1 MATLLGL
8 LALIFAGLLVLA
20 ATFYFQARGDLQ
32 TAQQKIA
39 QIRQQANTA
48 LARYKGIDDLEKYKA
63 DLHTK
68 VNSARALLLKFQKLA
83 EMEQHKVQLTTTIE
97 ELKQADAQW
106 RERISAHE
114 SNLANLV
121 AQTEAVEETLDM
133 QSFGFYRPKYGFDD
147 SERYAHQLTTVRDRQ
162 KGMVKS
168 VEATHCPTEW
178 TVDGDAAKGHK
189 MVKEHAK
196 LMLRAFNGE
205 CDAAVRKVK
214 YKNVNNFESRIDR
227 SLKAINKLG
236 ESKQLW
242 ITEEYLN
249 LKLQELYL
257 VHEHREKVQTEREE
271 QRRIKKQ
278 MREEEKA
285 LKEIEKV
292 RKEAEQE
299 ETDKTK
305 ALEKVRQEL
314 ADAHGKQMD
323 HLQLIVDRLEA
334 ELKDTLERKAIDRLT
349 LSNGRSYRADRYGG
363 VEPKVQKPN
372 MPHGMSKRSKAIWR
386 TLTELLD

>member
-1 MATLLGL
+1 
-8 LALIFAGLLVLA
+8 
-20 ATFYFQARGDLQ
+20 
-32 TAQQKIA
+32 
-39 QIRQQANTA
+39 
-48 LARYKGIDDLEKYKA
+48 
-63 DLHTK
+63 
-68 VNSARALLLKFQKLA
+68 
-83 EMEQHKVQLTTTIE
+83 
-97 ELKQADAQW
+97 
-106 RERISAHE
+106 
-114 SNLANLV
+114 
-121 AQTEAVEETLDM
+121 
-133 QSFGFYRPKYGFDD
+133 
-147 SERYAHQLTTVRDRQ
+147 
-162 KGMVKS
+162 
-168 VEATHCPTEW
+168 
-178 TVDGDAAKGHK
+178 
-189 MVKEHAK
+189 
-196 LMLRAFNGE
+196 
-205 CDAAVRKVK
+205 
-214 YKNVNNFESRIDR
+214 
-227 SLKAINKLG
+227 
-236 ESKQLW
+236 
-242 ITEEYLN
+242 
-249 LKLQELYL
+249 
-257 VHEHREKVQTEREE
+257 
-271 QRRIKKQ
+271 